1 MLGVMTPDSQASGAH
16 LVVLAD
22 GLHDVVHAE
31 ELQAQAEHRP
41 LLVAQRVEARRAVA
55 LLQHLTTCTR

>member
-1 MLGVMTPDSQASGAH
+1 MLVMTQDLQVSVAH

-31 ELQAQAEHRP
+31 ELQPEAEHRP

-55 LLQHLTTCTR
+55 LLQHLYM

>member
-1 MLGVMTPDSQASGAH
+1 MMILDSLVIVAH

-31 ELQAQAEHRP
+31 ELQPEAEHRP

-55 LLQHLTTCTR
+55 LLQHLPTCTR